1 MQSEYLAKD
10 VVDSSDEDPFERQVA
25 NGLSIPSRA
34 RTVTL
39 PATDNVWKRCPLPA
53 KGDQIRLLKLYP
65 PSRRYENNLEANLII
80 RKGNEKY
87 EALSYTW
94 SSEGEKGSEGVKG
107 SIRVQSG
114 GGEFEEI
121 EIQQNLESALRQ
133 LRRPL
138 TSRLLWIDAIC
149 IDQHNLEEKN
159 HQVPK
164 MATIYNDARSVC
176 VWLGK
181 GTESTEKALSF
192 VKQILDLDN
201 FDRLVADSK
210 SVKDWAALWELMNS
224 PWFSRRWV
232 IQEIALARKAKV
244 YCGKAKP
251 VKWRDFAN
259 AVALFGSRYH
269 QIRELFKAS
278 AEFGHHFYHLG
289 DVTALG
295 AHRLVDESSNLF
307 RKSDDGAIQEHLY
320 SLEHLV
326 STLSPFQATNPRDTI
341 YAVLSLAEDTGA
353 IFSARPSAHIPVDAA
368 IPGDNTQQFSET
380 DKKKLQTVMSVWRKQ
395 VEKPYPVDYDKS
407 FFEVCKDFLEFTIE
421 SSQSL
426 DMICR
431 PWAPTPL
438 TKDETLPSWIPT
450 VRGAPYRPGANRYHN
465 RVNADNLVGVPST
478 GKRNYNAARKYPLK
492 KTWRIGKSGTPE
504 DKSLFVSGFILGSIN
519 DKALPAQ
526 QGNIPA
532 SWLRLAGWKNGD
544 GPPPNAFWRTIVA
557 DRGPN
562 GGNPPP
568 YYQVACQQ
576 AFDQR
581 ATDDDLNTERL
592 MLMNSSIK
600 PGSEKVVTEYL
611 RRVQSVV
618 WMRVL
623 IRTTIGESHN
633 NLGLAPQSV
642 REEDLICIVYGC
654 SVPVVLRKI
663 FIDEENGTYYYELIG
678 ECYIHGM
685 MDGEAFRILQ
695 EMKIDKQEFELR

>member
-1 MQSEYLAKD
+1 MGA
-10 VVDSSDEDPFERQVA
+10 VPVA
-25 NGLSIPSRA
+25 
-34 RTVTL
+34 
-39 PATDNVWKRCPLPA
+39 
-53 KGDQIRLLKLYP
+53 
-65 PSRRYENNLEANLII
+65 
-80 RKGNEKY
+80 
-87 EALSYTW
+87 
-94 SSEGEKGSEGVKG
+94 
-107 SIRVQSG
+107 
-114 GGEFEEI
+114 
-121 EIQQNLESALRQ
+121 
-133 LRRPL
+133 
-138 TSRLLWIDAIC
+138 
-149 IDQHNLEEKN
+149 
-159 HQVPK
+159 
-164 MATIYNDARSVC
+164 
-176 VWLGK
+176 
-181 GTESTEKALSF
+181 
-192 VKQILDLDN
+192 
-201 FDRLVADSK
+201 
-210 SVKDWAALWELMNS
+210 
-224 PWFSRRWV
+224 
-232 IQEIALARKAKV
+232 
-244 YCGKAKP
+244 
-251 VKWRDFAN
+251 WRDFAN

-278 AEFGHHFYHLG
+278 TEFGNHFYHLG

-307 RKSDDGAIQEHLY
+307 RKSDDGVIQEHLY

-353 IFSARPSAHIPVDAA
+353 IFSARPSAHIPVDASN
-368 IPGDNTQQFSET
+368 PSESTPFSDT
-380 DKKKLQTVMSVWRKQ
+380 NKRKLQNVMSVWRKQ

-407 FFEVCKDFLEFTIE
+407 FFEVCKDFLKFTIE
-421 SSQSL
+421 NSQSL

-431 PWAPTPL
+431 PWAPLNTGE
-438 TKDETLPSWIPT
+438 KLPSWIPT

-492 KTWRIGKSGTPE
+492 KTWRIGQSGTPE
-504 DKSLFVSGFILGSIN
+504 DRSLFVSGFILGYIN
-519 DKALPAQ
+519 KKALPAQ

-532 SWLRLAGWKNGD
+532 SWLKLAGWENGS
-544 GPPPNAFWRTIVA
+544 GLPPNAFWRTIVA

-581 ATDDDLNTERL
+581 AIDDDLNIERL

-623 IRTTIGESHN
+623 IRTTIAGSEN

-642 REEDLICIVYGC
+642 KEGDLICIVYGC
-654 SVPVVLRKI
+654 SVPVVLRKL
-663 FIDEENGTYYYELIG
+663 IDDENDKSYELIG

-695 EMKIDKQEFELR
+695 EMKIKKEEFELR

>member
-1 MQSEYLAKD
+1 MPLKHRAD
-10 VVDSSDEDPFERQVA
+10 DAIDSSDEDHPNSLLA
-25 NGLSIPSRA
+25 NGISPAKRA
-34 RTVTL
+34 RTVTFT
-39 PATDNVWKRCPLPA
+39 PTAKEKPNVWKRCLLPPE
-53 KGDQIRLLKLYP
+53 GDHIRLLKLYP
-65 PSRRYENNLEANLII
+65 PSKRYDNNLEANLIV
-80 RKGNEKY
+80 RKDEHY

-94 SSEGEKGSEGVKG
+94 GSDGDTG

-114 GGEFEEI
+114 EGEFEDVD
-121 EIQQNLESALRQ
+121 IQPNLESALRQ
-133 LRRPL
+133 LRKPFRP
-138 TSRLLWIDAIC
+138 RLLWVDAIC
-149 IDQHNLEEKN
+149 IDQDNLEEKN

-164 MATIYNDARSVC
+164 MATIYNDAKRVC
-176 VWLGK
+176 VWLGE
-181 GTESTEKALSF
+181 GGASIEKALSF
-192 VKQILDLDN
+192 VNRILDLDN
-201 FDRLVADSK
+201 FDRLVADPS
-210 SVKDWAALWELMNS
+210 SVKDWHALWELMNS
-224 PWFSRRWV
+224 SWFSRRWV
-232 IQEIALARKAKV
+232 IQEIALARKATV
-244 YCGKAKP
+244 HCGKARP
-251 VKWRDFAN
+251 VQWRDFAN

-278 AEFGHHFYHLG
+278 AEFGNHFYKLG

-326 STLSPFQATNPRDTI
+326 STLSPFQASNPRDTI

-353 IFSARPSAHIPVDAA
+353 MFSARPSALIPLDVGNIGEAA
-368 IPGDNTQQFSET
+368 RQYSAEETQ
-380 DKKKLQTVMSVWRKQ
+380 KLQNVMSVWRRQ
-395 VEKPYPVDYDKS
+395 VDKTYPVDYDKS

-431 PWAPTPL
+431 PWAPENT
-438 TKDETLPSWIPT
+438 DEQLPSWIPT
-450 VRGAPYRPGANRYHN
+450 VRGAPYRPGANRFHS
-465 RVNADNLVGVPST
+465 RVNADNLVGVPGT

-492 KTWRIGKSGTPE
+492 KTWRIGESGSSE
-504 DKSLFVSGFILGSIN
+504 DRSLFVSGFILGSIN
-519 DKALPAQ
+519 EKALPAQ

-532 SWLRLAGWKNGD
+532 SWLRLAGWENESSL
-544 GPPPNAFWRTIVA
+544 PPNAFWRTIVA

-581 ATDDDLNTERL
+581 AADDDLNTERL
-592 MLMNSSIK
+592 MFMNSSTK

-623 IRTTIGESHN
+623 IRTTIGRTHD

-642 REEDLICIVYGC
+642 KEQDLICIIYGC
-654 SVPVVLRKI
+654 SVPVVLRPVMEYDKCH
-663 FIDEENGTYYYELIG
+663 YVLVG

-685 MDGEAFRILQ
+685 MDGEAFRILH
-695 EMKIDKQEFELR
+695 EMDIKRKEFELR

>member
-1 MQSEYLAKD
+1 MPLAHFAED
-10 VVDSSDEDPFERQVA
+10 PFDSSDEDRPSSLLP
-25 NGLSIPSRA
+25 NGFTPATRA
-34 RTVTL
+34 RTVTF
-39 PATDNVWKRCPLPA
+39 PPPEPKVWQNCHIPPR
-53 KGDQIRLLKLYP
+53 GDKIRLLKLYP
-65 PSRRYENNLEANLII
+65 SEKRSDNNLMASLIV
-80 RKGNEKY
+80 RKDEEY

-94 SSEGEKGSEGVKG
+94 GNDNETGPTGSLRVLAGEGD
-107 SIRVQSG
+107 
-114 GGEFEEI
+114 FEQ
-121 EIQQNLESALRQ
+121 IQIHANLESALRQ
-133 LRRPL
+133 LRRRRR
-138 TSRLLWIDAIC
+138 TRLLWIDAIC
-149 IDQHNLEEKN
+149 IDQQNSDEKN

-164 MATIYNDARSVC
+164 MATIYNDARRVC
-176 VWLGK
+176 VWLGE
-181 GTESTEKALSF
+181 GGPSTETALSF
-192 VKQILDLDN
+192 VSSILDLDS
-201 FDRLVADSK
+201 FDRLVADQN
-210 SVKDWAALWELMNS
+210 SVKDWHALWELMNS

-232 IQEIALARKAKV
+232 IQEIALAKEATV
-244 YCGKAKP
+244 HCGKAKP
-251 VKWRDFAN
+251 VQWRDFAN

-278 AEFGHHFYHLG
+278 PEFGHHFYHLG

-307 RKSDDGAIQEHLY
+307 RKSDDGVIQEHLY

-326 STLSPFQATNPRDTI
+326 STLSPFQAADPRDTI

-353 IFSARPSAHIPVDAA
+353 IFSARPSASIPVDEN
-368 IPGDNTQQFSET
+368 PEVLSEK
-380 DKKKLQTVMSVWRKQ
+380 DKKSLQKVIKVWRKEGKQ
-395 VEKPYPVDYDKS
+395 YPVDYDKS
-407 FFEVCKDFLEFTIE
+407 FFEVCKDFLKFTIE

-431 PWAPTPL
+431 PWAPVPL
-438 TKDETLPSWIPT
+438 TSDQQLPSWIPT
-450 VRGAPYRPGANRYHN
+450 VRSAPYRPGANRYYN

-492 KTWRIGKSGTPE
+492 NTWRIGKSK
-504 DKSLFVSGFILGSIN
+504 DRSLFVSGFKLGSIN
-519 DKALPAQ
+519 EKSLPAQ

-532 SWLRLAGWKNGD
+532 SWLRLAGWKNGT
-544 GPPPNAFWRTIVA
+544 GLPPNAFWRTIVA

-576 AFDQR
+576 AFEQR
-581 ATDDDLNTERL
+581 PTDDDLNTERL
-592 MLMNSSIK
+592 MLTNSSVRT
-600 PGSEKVVTEYL
+600 GSEKVVTEYL

-623 IRTTIGESHN
+623 IRTKIGENDN
-633 NLGLAPQSV
+633 NLGLAPESV
-642 REEDLICIVYGC
+642 KEGDQICIVYGC

-663 FIDEENGTYYYELIG
+663 KYPTPEDNDKHYYILIG

-695 EMKIDKQEFELR
+695 EGEIEKKEFELR